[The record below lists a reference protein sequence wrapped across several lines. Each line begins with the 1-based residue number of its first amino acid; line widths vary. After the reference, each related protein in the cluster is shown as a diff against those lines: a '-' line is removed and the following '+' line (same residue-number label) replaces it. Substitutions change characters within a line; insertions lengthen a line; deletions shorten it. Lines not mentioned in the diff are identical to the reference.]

1 MNITIKYGGDSYLII
16 GFAGSVLLHIVVFAA
31 VLLVILFSSEK
42 PKVNPDFVELIS
54 AQAQSLEEK
63 NVDAKTEEKKETQS
77 QPGGRSQYYSF
88 AKANADTTSLEQVY
102 SEPTLKVRLK
112 YPNGWTYIYQDV
124 KNKLDGVTFWDANS
138 TISPPPYVHLEVKG
152 KDIFNPKR
160 FKYKKEMNSYTVY
173 YNDPEELEEQ
183 VSQIF
188 YFRTETDEDF
198 SMKLI
203 IKGKENFKI
212 LQPKF
217 FGMLKTFRFG
227 NTVF

>member
-1 MNITIKYGGDSYLII
+1 MNITIKYGGDSYIVI
-16 GFAGSVLLHIVVFAA
+16 GLTASVLLHSVLIAA
-31 VLLVILFSSEK
+31 ALLVMILSSEK
-42 PKVNPDFVELIS
+42 PKVNPDFVELIQ
-54 AQAQSLEEK
+54 AQAQSVEEK
-63 NVDAKTEEKKETQS
+63 NVDAKTEEKKETQT
-77 QPGGRSQYYSF
+77 QPGERSHYYSF

-112 YPNGWTYIYQDV
+112 YPNGWTYIDQDV
-124 KNKLDGVTFWDANS
+124 KNKLDGITFWDANS
-138 TISPPPYVHLEVKG
+138 IISPPPYVHLEVKD
-152 KDIFNPKR
+152 KDIFNPKK
-160 FKYKKEMNSYTVY
+160 FKYKDKINNYTVY

-203 IKGKENFKI
+203 IKGRENFKI

-227 NTVF
+227 DTVF